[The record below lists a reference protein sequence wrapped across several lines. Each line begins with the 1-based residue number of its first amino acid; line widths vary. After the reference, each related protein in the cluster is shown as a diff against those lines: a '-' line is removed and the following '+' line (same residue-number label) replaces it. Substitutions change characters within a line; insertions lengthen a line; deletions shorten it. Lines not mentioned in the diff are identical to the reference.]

1 MGQNHAIIKKERRCF
16 LMKSKLAE
24 IMMLLSVIAVLI
36 SGAVSVWQMNF
47 LLAGTQWILIG
58 IALGIYGIF
67 LKIRSA

>member
-1 MGQNHAIIKKERRCF
+1 
-16 LMKSKLAE
+16 MKSKLAE

-58 IALGIYGIF
+58 ITLGIYGIF